1 MSTDATKVSSEEVIV
16 KLQKGED
23 VTNEELLQF
32 IDSYNPE
39 NEEMKSVTTIIK
51 SNEKYKNQLL
61 SLKAEKEDTN

>member
-1 MSTDATKVSSEEVIV
+1 MSTDATNVSSEEVIV

-23 VTNEELLQF
+23 VTKEELLQF